1 LPSRDASGLSH
12 GSRRTTSGRFMLKDF
27 SPQAFTMGLLAA
39 FVGFASSFAV
49 ILQGLTAVGASP
61 PEAASGLAALSVAMG
76 VLGIILSVWTRMP
89 VSVAWST
96 PGAALLVGTGAVVGG
111 FGVAV
116 GAFLAANLLIVVAGL
131 VRPVGNAVTKIPQ
144 AVASAM
150 LAGVLMELCFAPV
163 KAVVADPYAGLL
175 IFAAW
180 AIAGAWNRL
189 MAVPAAL
196 AAFALITLVNFPADA
211 FSSLPAASLPF
222 QWVMPGFSWQSMISV
237 AVPLFFVTMASQNI
251 PGITVL
257 KVNGFEPPPGPL
269 LAGTGIFSILSA
281 PFGGHG
287 VCLAA
292 ITASM
297 CAGPDAHSD
306 ARRRYWSAII
316 AGIFYVLFGLFT
328 GFITWF
334 VAQAQPILIEAVAGL
349 ALFGAFSASASAA
362 FKDPDTR
369 EAAAV
374 TFMVTASGQSFA
386 GVSGAFWG
394 LLAGVAVFLLKKLI
408 HPKA

>member
-1 LPSRDASGLSH
+1 
-12 GSRRTTSGRFMLKDF
+12 MLKDF

-49 ILQGLTAVGASP
+49 ILQGLTAVGATP
-61 PEAASGLAALSVAMG
+61 AEAASGLAALSVAMG
-76 VLGIILSVWTRMP
+76 LLGVYLSLRNRMP

-96 PGAALLVGTGAVVGG
+96 PGAALLAGGGAVAGG
-111 FGVAV
+111 FSASV
-116 GAFLAANLLIVVAGL
+116 GAFLVAGLLVVVAGL
-131 VRPVGNAVTKIPQ
+131 VRPVGNAVTRIPQ

-163 KAVVADPYAGLL
+163 KAVAVDPAAGLI

-180 AIAGAWNRL
+180 AVVGAWKRL

-196 AAFALITLVNFPADA
+196 VAFAGLTILHFPPDA
-211 FSSLPAASLPF
+211 LSSLPASSLPF
-222 QWVMPGFSWQSMISV
+222 QWVMPAFSWQSMVSI
-237 AVPLFFVTMASQNI
+237 ALPLFFVTMASQNI

-257 KVNGFEPPPGPL
+257 KVNGYEPPPGPL
-269 LAGTGIFSILSA
+269 LAGTGLFSVLSA

-297 CAGPDAHSD
+297 CAGPDAHPEPN
-306 ARRRYWSAII
+306 RRYWSAIV
-316 AGIFYVLFGLFT
+316 AGLFYVLFGLFT

-362 FKDPDTR
+362 FKDVETR

-374 TFMVTASGQSFA
+374 TFMVTASGQSFL
-386 GVSGAFWG
+386 GISGAFWG
-394 LLAGVAVFLLKKLI
+394 LMAGVAVYAVASGI
-408 HPKA
+408 RRKA

>member
-1 LPSRDASGLSH
+1 
-12 GSRRTTSGRFMLKDF
+12 MLKDF

-49 ILQGLTAVGASP
+49 ILHGLTVVGATP
-61 PEAASGLAALSVAMG
+61 GQAASGLAALSVAMG
-76 VLGIILSVWTRMP
+76 ILGVILSVWTRMP

-96 PGAALLVGTGAVVGG
+96 PGAALLAGTGAVAGG

-116 GAFLAANLLIVVAGL
+116 GAFLAANVLVVIAGL

-163 KAVVADPYAGLL
+163 KAVAAHPAAGLA

-180 AIAGAWNRL
+180 AIAAAWNRL

-196 AAFALITLVNFPADA
+196 LAFAAVTVSQFPAGA
-211 FSSLPAASLPF
+211 FASLPATSLPF
-222 QWVMPGFSWQSMISV
+222 EWAMPGFTWQSMISI

-257 KVNGFEPPPGPL
+257 KVNGFEPPPGPM
-269 LAGTGIFSILSA
+269 LAGTGVLSILSA

-297 CAGPDAHSD
+297 CAGPDAHPEPS
-306 ARRRYWSAII
+306 RRYWSAII
-316 AGIFYVLFGLFT
+316 AGIFYILFGLFT

-334 VAQAQPILIEAVAGL
+334 VAQSQPILIEAVAGL
-349 ALFGAFSASASAA
+349 ALFGAFAASASAA

-369 EAAAV
+369 DAAAV
-374 TFMVTASGQSFA
+374 TFMVTASGQGFA

-394 LLAGVAVFLLKKLI
+394 LLAGIAVYALGKGMKR
-408 HPKA
+408 KV

>member
-1 LPSRDASGLSH
+1 
-12 GSRRTTSGRFMLKDF
+12 MLKDF

-49 ILQGLTAVGASP
+49 ILHGLTVVGATPSQ
-61 PEAASGLAALSVAMG
+61 AASGLAALSVAMG
-76 VLGIILSVWTRMP
+76 VLGVILSVWSRMP

-96 PGAALLVGTGAVVGG
+96 PGAALLAGTGAVAGG

-116 GAFLAANLLIVVAGL
+116 GAFLAAGLLVVVAGL
-131 VRPVGNAVTKIPQ
+131 VKPVGNAVTRIPQ

-163 KAVVADPYAGLL
+163 KAVAADPYAGLL

-180 AIAGAWNRL
+180 AVAGAWNRL

-196 AAFALITLVNFPADA
+196 AAFALVTIFQFPADA
-211 FSSLPAASLPF
+211 MASLPTASLPF
-222 QWVMPGFSWQSMISV
+222 EWVVPAFSWQSMISV

-269 LAGTGIFSILSA
+269 LAGTGFFTMLSA

-297 CAGPDAHSD
+297 CAGPDSHPEP
-306 ARRRYWSAII
+306 RRRYWSAII
-316 AGIFYVLFGLFT
+316 AGGFYILFGLFT
-328 GFITWF
+328 GLITWF

-349 ALFGAFSASASAA
+349 ALFGAFSASASSA
-362 FKDPDTR
+362 FKDVETR

-374 TFMVTASGQSFA
+374 TFMVTASGQSFL

-394 LLAGVAVFLLKKLI
+394 LAAGIAVYLVRRGLARGVGAV
-408 HPKA
+408 